1 MNCRGMNGEMGGGVV
16 FCIFENDFSEERGSV
31 IRRVHDVCGVFMTG
45 IYVFFVVKWEC
56 PDTWDYFF

>member
-31 IRRVHDVCGVFMTG
+31 IRRVHDVCGA
-45 IYVFFVVKWEC
+45 YS
-56 PDTWDYFF
+56 